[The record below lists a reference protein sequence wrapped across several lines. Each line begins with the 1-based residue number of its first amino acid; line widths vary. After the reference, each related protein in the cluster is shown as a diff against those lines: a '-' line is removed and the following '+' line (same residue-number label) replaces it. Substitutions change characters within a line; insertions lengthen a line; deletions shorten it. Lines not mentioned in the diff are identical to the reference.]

1 MSERQEVLRM
11 TNIYKVFPGV
21 VALKN
26 VTFCARKGTVHAL
39 IGENGAGK
47 STLMKILNGIH
58 QADDG
63 EILIGGSP
71 VQIHT
76 PKDAMRHGISMIYQ
90 ELNEVPEMTLA
101 ENIFLGCEPRI
112 APGIVNFKKMEAD
125 TQKLFDEFGFPFRP
139 HDRMKL
145 LSMANMQMIEIMKAV
160 SRNARIIVM
169 DEPTS
174 SITDKEVAVLFDC
187 IRRLKE
193 NGVTIIYISHRM
205 EELEQIADEVT
216 ILRDGET
223 IATRRMDEVTQDEIV
238 SMMVGRTLTNYFVK
252 IEAPRGEKVLEVRN
266 LTRKGVF
273 EDISFS
279 VHAGEIL
286 GFAGLIGAGRTE
298 TMRAIFGLDPYDSG
312 EILLDGKKLRIRNTR
327 DAIDQGIALVPE
339 DRKGLGAVLVRSV
352 AENITL
358 PHLRRYRSCCL
369 RRGAEKR
376 DVEEQVK
383 RFRIKV
389 ASASS
394 PVSSLSGGNQQKV
407 ILGKWLLVKPKVLIL
422 DEPTRGIDVGAKS
435 EIYRYMCELA
445 AEGIA
450 TIMISSEMPEVLSM
464 SDRILVMAGGHIT
477 GELTR
482 GQADSETVLRYAM
495 EGVT

>member
-63 EILIGGSP
+63 EILIEGSP

-174 SITDKEVAVLFDC
+174 SITDKEVAVLFHC

-358 PHLRRYRSCCL
+358 PHLRRYRTAACAGV
-369 RRGAEKR
+369 RK
-376 DVEEQVK
+376 
-383 RFRIKV
+383 
-389 ASASS
+389 SATSKSRSS
-394 PVSSLSGGNQQKV
+394 GSGSRWRPLPARSS
-407 ILGKWLLVKPKVLIL
+407 
-422 DEPTRGIDVGAKS
+422 
-435 EIYRYMCELA
+435 
-445 AEGIA
+445 
-450 TIMISSEMPEVLSM
+450 
-464 SDRILVMAGGHIT
+464 
-477 GELTR
+477 
-482 GQADSETVLRYAM
+482 
-495 EGVT
+495 